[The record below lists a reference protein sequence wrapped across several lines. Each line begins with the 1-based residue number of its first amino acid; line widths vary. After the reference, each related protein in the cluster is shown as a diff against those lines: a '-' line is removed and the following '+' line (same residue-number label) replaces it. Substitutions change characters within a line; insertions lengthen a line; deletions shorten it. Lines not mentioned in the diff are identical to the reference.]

1 MKQDDKKRTITF
13 WELKKRRIWVSEKWV
28 KNLLERG
35 RKRDGTKQFRRAKVP
50 EVQIQIQMKDL
61 VRKILESSQE

>member
-1 MKQDDKKRTITF
+1 MKQEDKQRTITIG
-13 WELKKRRIWVSEKWV
+13 ELKKRRIWVSEKWV

-35 RKRDGTKQFRRAKVP
+35 RKRDGLKRFRHVEVP

-61 VRKILESSQE
+61 VRKILESPQE